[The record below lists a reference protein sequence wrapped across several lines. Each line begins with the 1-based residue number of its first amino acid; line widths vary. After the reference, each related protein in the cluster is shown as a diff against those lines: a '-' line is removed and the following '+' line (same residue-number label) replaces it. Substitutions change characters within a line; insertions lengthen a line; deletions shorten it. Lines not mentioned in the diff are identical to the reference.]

1 MVKDL
6 FGFELRQQMVTCP
19 SCGVPF
25 MRRRTKH
32 QFCSEKC
39 RIRVFY
45 QLLRA
50 DAKATDAKVE
60 ALMKRHQPPKND
72 LFS

>member
-1 MVKDL
+1 MKDL
-6 FGFELRQQMVTCP
+6 FGFELRQQMVTCF

-25 MRRRTKH
+25 MRRRANH
-32 QFCSEKC
+32 HFCSEKC

-45 QLLRA
+45 QRLRA
-50 DAKATDAKVE
+50 EAKAIDAKVE
-60 ALMKRHQPPKND
+60 ALMKRHQPPKRD